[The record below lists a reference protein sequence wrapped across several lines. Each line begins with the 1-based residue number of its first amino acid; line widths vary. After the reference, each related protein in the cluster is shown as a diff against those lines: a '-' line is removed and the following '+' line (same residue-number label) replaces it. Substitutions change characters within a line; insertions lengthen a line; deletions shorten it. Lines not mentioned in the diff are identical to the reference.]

1 VLTFILWVTGYLGR
15 IIKSTYGFVEDG
27 EQTKFSLLS
36 LVFGFIIGCYW
47 MLRVGKDAI
56 FFDLV
61 GKTYL
66 PTAKLLT
73 PFFLFGILFTF
84 GMIVDKVKKHRLF
97 MIVCV
102 FYALIFSMIG
112 IFLKIGIPQVSH
124 WLINWIPGRI
134 LGWVHYLSVETLGG
148 MIVGAVFWAFVSSST
163 KTESAKRGY
172 PMIFLGAQIGNLVGP
187 SLVTAFS
194 VSFGK
199 ANMILFCTG
208 ILMLIPIL
216 MEIYMK
222 IVPPHLHESDDSGH
236 SKKKKTGAW
245 EGLRLIVTKP
255 FLIGVAVVS
264 TVYEVVGTILDYQF
278 KLIASSVY
286 PVAEELTAFFGF
298 FAMNTAVIGI
308 LFAIGGTSFFLQR
321 FGVKYSLLGYP
332 ILLGLTVMGLWLYPG
347 LWAFFLAMMLVKS
360 LSYALNNP
368 VKELLYLPTSKD
380 VKMKAK
386 GFIDGFGSK
395 GSKATGALINSSFGG
410 NIEALFSYGSLIS
423 LGIIGVWVLIALMVG
438 TKYNQLIED
447 KQILE

>member
-1 VLTFILWVTGYLGR
+1 
-15 IIKSTYGFVEDG
+15 
-27 EQTKFSLLS
+27 
-36 LVFGFIIGCYW
+36 
-47 MLRVGKDAI
+47 
-56 FFDLV
+56 
-61 GKTYL
+61 
-66 PTAKLLT
+66 
-73 PFFLFGILFTF
+73 
-84 GMIVDKVKKHRLF
+84 MIVDKVKKHRLF